1 MSKSEIKLN
10 ITTAEKQDGESIST
24 ENSILP
30 SVYGAKIQA
39 YRTCPRKAL
48 SIQQIPEL
56 VMQDCERLAK
66 EKGMTKK
73 QFFYEMLR
81 SAGADIPPY
90 NEIHKTG
97 GF

>member
-1 MSKSEIKLN
+1 MSKNEIQLN
-10 ITTAEKQDGESIST
+10 ITTESKQDSDSVAT

-39 YRTCPRKAL
+39 YRTSPRKAV

-56 VMQDCERLAK
+56 VMQDYERLAK

-90 NEIHKTG
+90 SEIHKTG